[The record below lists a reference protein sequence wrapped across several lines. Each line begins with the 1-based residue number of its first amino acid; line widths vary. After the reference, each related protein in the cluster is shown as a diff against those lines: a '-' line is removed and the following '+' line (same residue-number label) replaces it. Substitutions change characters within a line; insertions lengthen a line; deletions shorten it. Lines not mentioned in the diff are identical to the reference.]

1 MGRSQ
6 RDAEK
11 RGRKARLERG
21 NIESK
26 SVLRSGET
34 RLVRRAIEAARPRS
48 KNDTIVRLAGDRR
61 QGELQKSGVT
71 FAWTNLKVEGHERS
85 CPFLLFRIPIFPSSR
100 ATVEGSRRASL

>member
-34 RLVRRAIEAARPRS
+34 RLVRRAIATARPRS
-48 KNDTIVRLAGDRR
+48 KNDTVVRLAGDRR
-61 QGELQKSGVT
+61 QSKLQKSGVT
-71 FAWTNLKVEGHERS
+71 LAA
-85 CPFLLFRIPIFPSSR
+85 RIR
-100 ATVEGSRRASL
+100 NWRGTRRRAPFCSAKFRMPAFSLSS